1 MPAPIATTFPDVRRT
16 DAGTILVSSWIVPSP
31 DVQSRAADLVIGE
44 WERQERPD
52 AMLSLT
58 AFLSEDGG
66 EVLNYA
72 QWTDDDAHREWVR
85 TRRPAAIGRVDEA
98 VPGIERPGVV
108 RYALHRS
115 YVPQE
120 SAGRRPGVLVTPT
133 FETEGPQ
140 SQRALSDAVIEML
153 ERIRPAGLLG
163 AHFHASKDGRRVLNY
178 AEWEDMPAWERFAED
193 EGSIELRTVVGALDG
208 VTPGGA
214 RLGVQRYFPY
224 KSLENIPAP

>member
-1 MPAPIATTFPDVRRT
+1 MSAPIAAAFPDVRRA

-58 AFLSEDGG
+58 TFLSVDGG

-72 QWTDDDAHREWVR
+72 QWTDDDAHKEWVR

-108 RYALHRS
+108 RYALHGS
-115 YVPQE
+115 Y
-120 SAGRRPGVLVTPT
+120 APGEYTALSPGALVTPA

-140 SQRALSDAVIEML
+140 AQRALSDAVIALL

-163 AHFHASKDGRRVLNY
+163 AHWHLSKDGRKVLNY
-178 AEWEDMPAWERFAED
+178 AEWQDMAAWQRFAD
-193 EGSIELRTVVGALDG
+193 GGGTHELRALIDTLEG
-208 VTPGGA
+208 VTPVHA
-214 RLGVQRYFPY
+214 RLGVPRYLPY
-224 KSLENIPAP
+224 KSLENVPVP